1 MSMGT
6 GAAAAAGILIWQEN
20 QVIKKLR
27 SANAFSSN
35 TAVKPEI
42 VGIRSYAEK
51 SALKRLVKRGKVKK
65 TDDGRFYVPC
75 EDK

>member
-1 MSMGT
+1 MGS

-27 SANAFSSN
+27 SVNAFSSN

-42 VGIRSYAEK
+42 AGIRSYAEK
-51 SALKRLVKRGKVKK
+51 SALKRLVKRGKVEK
-65 TDDGRFYVPC
+65 T
-75 EDK
+75 EDEQYFLTSE